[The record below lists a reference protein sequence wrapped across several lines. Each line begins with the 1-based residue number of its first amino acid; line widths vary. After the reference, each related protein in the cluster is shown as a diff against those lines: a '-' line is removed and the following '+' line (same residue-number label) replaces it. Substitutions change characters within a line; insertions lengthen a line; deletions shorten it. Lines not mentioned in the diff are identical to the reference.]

1 MDQTLRRTQIPGPKT
16 AIAAAPTAASRCPP
30 GMCGA
35 ATASAT
41 SEGSIDDSGGPVRRR
56 PPHGPSPHP
65 HRGVSLL
72 STCASVGCAQHYLAK
87 PPGPVG
93 SVQAGRRT
101 ASTEQALSPVSP
113 STASQL
119 AMLGGSQLW
128 PRAGG
133 AHTYAHSK
141 QYVGASGLPRASAAR
156 PIANTAVAQVRVSD
170 PECLS

>member
-1 MDQTLRRTQIPGPKT
+1 MTP
-16 AIAAAPTAASRCPP
+16 
-30 GMCGA
+30 
-35 ATASAT
+35 
-41 SEGSIDDSGGPVRRR
+41 GGPVRRR

-141 QYVGASGLPRASAAR
+141 QSRWGLRTATCICRSTYSEYCVRSGEGER
-156 PIANTAVAQVRVSD
+156 P
-170 PECLS
+170 